1 MNSVMLIIGMDS
13 FCLDKMV
20 SFVLRLSYSSIGTS
34 LSISWEG
41 SRPTECVT
49 YHEKKKIIKLFSGI
63 GNLITHGGLCS
74 GRGSTTRLALIME
87 GK

>member
-41 SRPTECVT
+41 SRPTECV
-49 YHEKKKIIKLFSGI
+49 
-63 GNLITHGGLCS
+63 
-74 GRGSTTRLALIME
+74 
-87 GK
+87 